1 MFIKKEEYLKLQQL
15 NVDLEKENE
24 RLKNKTEKLE
34 TEKQGIKQDL
44 EEEHLENY
52 KQHKKLLAIEKL
64 LNLTFGSY
72 KELLKFRNKVQ
83 SIIKNELAD
92 ANQTNSNR

>member
-15 NVDLEKENE
+15 NVDLKIESE
-24 RLKNKTEKLE
+24 RLRNKIEKLE
-34 TEKQGIKQDL
+34 VEKQGIKQDL

-83 SIIKNELAD
+83 NIIKNELAD
-92 ANQTNSNR
+92 TNLTNSNH